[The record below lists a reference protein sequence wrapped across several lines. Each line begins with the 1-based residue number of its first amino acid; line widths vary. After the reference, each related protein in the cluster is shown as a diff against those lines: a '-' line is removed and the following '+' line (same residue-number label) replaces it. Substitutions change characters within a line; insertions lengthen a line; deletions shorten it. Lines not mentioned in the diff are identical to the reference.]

1 MKKRL
6 AFIIGVTFLVM
17 IGLVSGMKL
26 KRVEAEESEKTK
38 TVKLSELVDLEEP
51 YIDYED
57 DLLIIDVDL
66 DVPETSQYYFEIYAN
81 KVEMTSSF
89 YKELPDCK
97 ITINA
102 DIDHK
107 KIVNS
112 IKDILYY
119 LVSSSLFDNDNIIVY
134 LLTPSESIFNY
145 IKNLVNPNNFNNH
158 LQNITFKF
166 ATVRTNRKILVG

>member
-6 AFIIGVTFLVM
+6 AFIIGVIFLVM
-17 IGLVSGMKL
+17 IGLVSSMKL

-102 DIDHK
+102 DI
-107 KIVNS
+107 VE
-112 IKDILYY
+112 
-119 LVSSSLFDNDNIIVY
+119 VY
-134 LLTPSESIFNY
+134 GTFGLKCVINGDCK
-145 IKNLVNPNNFNNH
+145 IKNGF
-158 LQNITFKF
+158 F
-166 ATVRTNRKILVG
+166 